1 MFCLPAPPPVDTVK
15 LNAAYGTVIGV
26 LLFVIITL
34 AIMVTLLVC
43 CYRRESY
50 QRSGTIIVIKTQV
63 YIHIQGMY
71 TCVSISTYVA
81 IQCGLLGNNCQ
92 GEVIHFWQVYKGFN

>member
-1 MFCLPAPPPVDTVK
+1 MFCLPAPPSVDTVK
-15 LNAAYGTVIGV
+15 LNIAYGTVIGV

-50 QRSGTIIVIKTQV
+50 QKSGRYVINKTHTQ
-63 YIHIQGMY
+63 
-71 TCVSISTYVA
+71 
-81 IQCGLLGNNCQ
+81 
-92 GEVIHFWQVYKGFN
+92 

>member
-63 YIHIQGMY
+63 YTY
-71 TCVSISTYVA
+71 TGDAYMCTYIYVRSNTMWL
-81 IQCGLLGNNCQ
+81 IRNNCQ